1 MTARHILFTVAA
13 SIGLL
18 LPAEAAWAQTT
29 QDLKRMSIAD
39 ILDIRVS
46 TVSRIPEES
55 KTVPAAVY
63 VITHEDIRRSGA
75 TSIPEALRLAP
86 GLEVARIDGGT
97 WSVGVRGFADRLARS
112 MLVLIDGRAVYSP
125 LFAGT
130 YWETQD
136 VVLEDVDRI
145 EVIRGPGG
153 TLWGANAVNGII
165 NIVTKAVKETQG
177 LYVTGAAG
185 SEVLGDGAVR
195 YGGTTG
201 ATAYRL
207 YAKGEDHG
215 AEFHP
220 DGNDFD
226 GFRGVQAGG
235 RLDWTSHAGR
245 QVTFQ
250 GDVYD
255 ARLGERPALTL
266 YTAPFSVPT
275 NVDAPLSGG
284 NVLARVN
291 GPASARAPYQLQLY
305 YDRTN
310 RDEMPAGEDRDTFD
324 VDFQQSWTSWPRQRL
339 VWGAGYRV
347 SDGRII
353 AVAPTSFTPDARTDN
368 LYTGFAQDEITLVP
382 DRVRVTVGSKIEHN
396 DYSGVELQPSAR
408 VAWTPASDTTVWA
421 SVARAVRTPSRV
433 ETDYTTTSLVAAGP
447 TPTFVRLVPDPSFE
461 AENLTAYE
469 IGRAAA
475 TVEARVC
482 RGVRLLQRVA
492 RYAQHGSADA
502 LHRERRRVD
511 APHPARDV
519 RQRPARGQLRR
530 RADRGRA
537 PDAVLAAQRV
547 RTRTSTSR

>member
-18 LPAEAAWAQTT
+18 LPAGGAWAQTT

-55 KTVPAAVY
+55 KTVPAAIY
-63 VITHEDIRRSGA
+63 VITHDDIRRSGA

-97 WSVGVRGFADRLARS
+97 WSIGVRGFADRLARS

-136 VVLEDVDRI
+136 VLLEDVDRI

-165 NIVTKAVKETQG
+165 NIVTKAAKETQG

-185 SEVLGDGAVR
+185 SQVLGDGAVR
-195 YGGTTG
+195 YGGKTG
-201 ATAYRL
+201 STAYRL
-207 YAKGEDHG
+207 YAKGEDRG
-215 AEFHP
+215 AEFHA
-220 DGNDFD
+220 DGNGFD

-235 RLDWTSHAGR
+235 RVDWTSQTGR

-250 GDVYD
+250 GDVYN

-266 YTAPFSVPT
+266 YTPPFSVPT

-291 GPASARAPYQLQLY
+291 GPASSRAPYQLQLY

-310 RDEMPAGEDRDTFD
+310 RDEVPAGE
-324 VDFQQSWTSWPRQRL
+324 
-339 VWGAGYRV
+339 
-347 SDGRII
+347 
-353 AVAPTSFTPDARTDN
+353 N
-368 LYTGFAQDEITLVP
+368 
-382 DRVRVTVGSKIEHN
+382 
-396 DYSGVELQPSAR
+396 
-408 VAWTPASDTTVWA
+408 
-421 SVARAVRTPSRV
+421 
-433 ETDYTTTSLVAAGP
+433 
-447 TPTFVRLVPDPSFE
+447 
-461 AENLTAYE
+461 
-469 IGRAAA
+469 
-475 TVEARVC
+475 
-482 RGVRLLQRVA
+482 
-492 RYAQHGSADA
+492 
-502 LHRERRRVD
+502 RE
-511 APHPARDV
+511 
-519 RQRPARGQLRR
+519 
-530 RADRGRA
+530 
-537 PDAVLAAQRV
+537 
-547 RTRTSTSR
+547 